1 MNRAQEILQT
11 VDEFLEEYRV
21 ITLDKWNEIVLGIQ
35 EKSVREGLKELEGV
49 AVEVDKIADIR
60 NALTIIQLNCQQ
72 VPGNW
77 MSKDRVKM
85 TKTVIEQVERI
96 DKLLPVIKFE
106 REK

>member
-1 MNRAQEILQT
+1 MNESMEKRPATMGAQWI
-11 VDEFLEEYRV
+11 
-21 ITLDKWNEIVLGIQ
+21 
-35 EKSVREGLKELEGV
+35 

-72 VPGNW
+72 VLGNW

-106 REK
+106 GVK